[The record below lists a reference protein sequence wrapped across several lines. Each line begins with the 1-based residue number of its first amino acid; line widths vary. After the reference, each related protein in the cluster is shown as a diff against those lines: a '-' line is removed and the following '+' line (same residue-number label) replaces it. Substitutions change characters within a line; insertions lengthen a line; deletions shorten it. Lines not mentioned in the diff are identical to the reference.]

1 MKSLGIL
8 FVMVFFNSLLILCI
22 IINNNCG
29 SEMSLATRS
38 NNHHY
43 VIHGKWKPGRRLK
56 QTCNFIMRKDKCCE
70 EKQKDLHFEFHDPRL
85 NTINPLKELRKILK
99 HKKLLLIGDSL
110 MLEFFRGLAEMMHVK
125 SAAEKGAN
133 YSGSIYP
140 GGRPVSFL
148 GAGVILLK
156 GRKDFPAIE
165 RFRITSENTIR
176 EKIADHDIIFFNQGV
191 HYGGKLMLNESIIY
205 FNNMGEMLHGKN
217 F

>member
-8 FVMVFFNSLLILCI
+8 FVVALFNLLLILCI
-22 IINNNCG
+22 TMNNNCG
-29 SEMSLATRS
+29 SEMLLATRS

-110 MLEFFRGLAEMMHVK
+110 MLEFFRGLAELLHVK
-125 SAAEKGAN
+125 SPVERAVN
-133 YSGSIYP
+133 YSISIHPP
-140 GGRPVSFL
+140 GGGTVTFL
-148 GAGVILLK
+148 GAGVILLQGCK
-156 GRKDFPAIE
+156 GFAAIE
-165 RFRITSENTIR
+165 RFRITSEKTIR
-176 EKIADHDIIFFNQGV
+176 EKIADHDIVFFNQGL

-205 FNNMGEMLHGKN
+205 FNNMGAN
-217 F
+217 VAR